1 MRPHR
6 SMQAFE
12 VFSAIAS
19 QSSGYG
25 ESLCCI
31 ENFTPL
37 ENLRNKL
44 VADTQPLLNLRRC
57 QDERFEADT
66 WMRVGHKF
74 MHSKD
79 APYQ

>member
-1 MRPHR
+1 MNPAERCSSREQESLEKLLNGLLQIESGLIRVMRPHR

-37 ENLRNKL
+37 ENLRNK
-44 VADTQPLLNLRRC
+44 
-57 QDERFEADT
+57 
-66 WMRVGHKF
+66 M
-74 MHSKD
+74 
-79 APYQ
+79 